1 MTERDRF
8 RRFKEKGRGIVPF
21 AEYAENHRPNAEKR
35 YQMSKT
41 KRTTKKRNP
50 DCLTR
55 YAVTSSNVNL
65 FGKIV
70 DFEVLGKFKNEEDAE
85 ELFVR
90 EFKKKEKVYYNIL
103 KIVNGNVSKDY
114 QNKVVDYYIEE
125 ENRAIAKELGI
136 PYDTIANKVVC
147 EFRI

>member
-1 MTERDRF
+1 
-8 RRFKEKGRGIVPF
+8 
-21 AEYAENHRPNAEKR
+21 
-35 YQMSKT
+35 MSKT
-41 KRTTKKRNP
+41 KTTKKRNP

-103 KIVNGNVSKDY
+103 KIVNGKASIDY
-114 QNKVVDYYIEE
+114 RNKVVDYYIEE

-136 PYDTIANKVVC
+136 PYDSIANKVVC
-147 EFRI
+147 EIRI